1 MGLFYLHSMIIIF
14 KEVGHQIICI
24 LTLQGIINI
33 NQNLIDISFI
43 LFMKIFDKLI
53 VLDGSNL
60 FCIKIAKFRWEG
72 NNIF

>member
-1 MGLFYLHSMIIIF
+1 MIIIF

-24 LTLQGIINI
+24 LALQGIINI

-43 LFMKIFDKLI
+43 LFMKIFGKLI
-53 VLDGSNL
+53 ILDGSNL
-60 FCIKIAKFRWEG
+60 FCIKIVKFRWEE